1 MKESIVL
8 LVLGACWAAYGAFY
22 VRDSR
27 RSSHRRSDGIR
38 SFSSGLGSLGATAL
52 RSPGFD
58 RGSAGLAPR
67 TASDAARRRRE
78 VALSLV
84 VLALIT
90 FFAALS
96 FGGVLVVFHLLVDV
110 ALAAYGYA
118 LMQRRNDAAEREMK
132 VHMLY
137 PERQVDLA
145 PAPAE
150 AVNG

>member
-8 LVLGACWAAYGAFY
+8 LVLGGWAAYGALY

-110 ALAAYGYA
+110 ALAA
-118 LMQRRNDAAEREMK
+118 LRVRPDAATQRCGRAGDEGP
-132 VHMLY
+132 HAL
-137 PERQVDLA
+137 PGASGGSA